1 MKSIAIVGLLLLGAV
16 LPGSALKRAHTDTSS
31 PVERVVKLL
40 SALKERIKTTEK
52 EELQMYDKYA
62 CWCEK
67 TTARKAKAIE
77 DAEELLHVTGQS
89 ILEYKAKVATLMREI
104 QQLTEEIEAN
114 LEAQKE
120 ATALRQKQNA
130 AYMAEST
137 ETKQALA
144 ALEQAI
150 AVLVKATGGGGD
162 FLQTQ
167 KSELQS
173 LFAAL
178 PAKAFASVSP
188 EKASLLQ
195 TFATSKAAYAPQ
207 SITVQGM
214 LADMYS
220 TFAADLEKA
229 TRDESKQNANYEA
242 FIAAKQEELE
252 NLQSMK
258 EKKEKDKAE
267 AEATLAQLTELY
279 DDTEKQMKADI
290 EFFDATK
297 AACRDKHAEW
307 TERQVMRKQEL
318 EGIDKALEILTTDE
332 ARELFGHTIQAGL
345 NTGTF
350 FIQLSRSSQPAQA
363 AYDALKASAA
373 KAHSLRLARLA
384 VTVGTAKVGHFDKVL
399 KAIDEMIQVLK
410 EEETSDIKKKDQC
423 IEEYK
428 NTNSTI
434 SDLSWKI
441 SVNQAKIEKYEATI
455 AQLKKDLVETEEAI
469 VQTLKDIDEMLKQ
482 RTEENQA
489 YLADKEDDMK
499 AVGLLEQAKGYFSDY
514 YKEHG
519 YMSLAQKQPV
529 FNAEPA
535 FNISADEAPEV
546 VFSHAGHRKD
556 EASGIVKLFDVVLSD
571 LREEMATSM
580 KLEAEAQVA
589 YEKANA
595 TATELL
601 NSLEAK
607 KVNLEE
613 SIAATN
619 QLKAEETTLMENN
632 EASLKDEEAYL
643 ASITPDCD
651 WMIGSFDERDAK
663 REAEMKGLTEA
674 KTFLSQYYEKAQA
687 AAQEEALTQVSS
699 NLLASARPI
708 SPHRLH

>member
-1 MKSIAIVGLLLLGAV
+1 MKSAALPFVLAV
-16 LPGSALKRAHTDTSS
+16 LTVCAPVAALNRDQAATTS
-31 PVERVVKLL
+31 PVEKVVKLL
-40 SALKERIKTTEK
+40 TELKERIGVTEAQ
-52 EELQMYDKYA
+52 EQQIYEKYA

-67 TTARKAKAIE
+67 TTARKAKNIE
-77 DAEELLHVTGQS
+77 DAEVVLEKTGQA
-89 ILEYKAKVATLMREI
+89 ILKYKAQVATLMAEI
-104 QQLTEEIEAN
+104 QKLEEEIAAN
-114 LEAQKE
+114 KQAQAE
-120 ATALRQKQNA
+120 ATALRRKQNA
-130 AYMAEST
+130 AYMGESV

-144 ALEQAI
+144 ALEDAI
-150 AVLVKATGGGGD
+150 AVLVKATGGKAD
-162 FLQTQ
+162 LIQ
-167 KSELQS
+167 ELQEKVSS
-173 LFAAL
+173 L
-178 PAKAFASVSP
+178 PVKAFALLSP
-188 EKASLLQ
+188 KKAALLQ
-195 TFATSKAAYAPQ
+195 TFAASSYAPQ
-207 SITVQGM
+207 SISIQGI
-214 LADMYS
+214 LSDMYA
-220 TFAADLEKA
+220 TFASDLEKG
-229 TRDESKQNANYEA
+229 TRTEAKRNAEYEA
-242 FIAAKQEELE
+242 FIKAKQEELAAMSE
-252 NLQSMK
+252 LK
-258 EKKEKDKAE
+258 ESKEQQKTE
-267 AEATLAQLTELY
+267 AETLLAQESQLY
-279 DDTEKQMKADI
+279 DDTEAQMNADI
-290 EFFDATK
+290 KFFDATK
-297 AACRDKHAEW
+297 AACREKHSEW
-307 TERQVMRKQEL
+307 TARQSMRSEEL
-318 EGIDKALEILTTDE
+318 AGIEKALEILTTDE
-332 ARELFGHTIQAGL
+332 ARELFGHTIVAGRK
-345 NTGTF
+345 TGTF
-350 FIQLSRSSQPAQA
+350 FLQLASESEPARS
-363 AYDALKASAA
+363 AYEALKTQAS
-373 KAHSLRLARLA
+373 KAHSLRLARIAAA
-384 VTVGTAKVGHFDKVL
+384 VSTSKVGHFDKVL
-399 KAIDEMIQVLK
+399 KAIDEMIEVLK
-410 EEETSDIKKKDQC
+410 DEEAADIKKKDQC